1 MDAVSIFD
9 HTIVAIREGRL
20 NKEEVSEILRELW
33 AAYPEVFEQIGL
45 DGTLQPD
52 WKDYDETFPDRGT
65 TGQRP
70 Y

>member
-9 HTIVAIREGRL
+9 HVLVAIREGRF
-20 NKEEVSEILRELW
+20 NREEVIEILRELW
-33 AAYPEVFEQIGL
+33 QTYPEAFEQAGIEGAFE
-45 DGTLQPD
+45 PD
-52 WKDYDETFPDRGT
+52 WKDYDETLPDRDT

>member
-9 HTIVAIREGRL
+9 HIIVAIREGRL
-20 NKEEVSEILRELW
+20 NKEEVAEILRELN
-33 AAYPEVFEQIGL
+33 AAYPEVFQQTGL
-45 DGTLQPD
+45 SGSFSPD
-52 WKDYDETFPDRGT
+52 WQDYDETLPDRDT

>member
-20 NKEEVSEILRELW
+20 SKNEVREILRELW
-33 AAYPEVFEQIGL
+33 QVYPEVFEQVGL
-45 DGTLQPD
+45 EGTFEQD
-52 WKDYDETFPDRGT
+52 WKDYDETLPDRDA
-65 TGQRP
+65 TGQRR